1 MVFSHICLA
10 SISSELIYIH
20 GTVFICYCIAKTNFL
35 HFISKAWV
43 PSVQMKRDFFSLLLR
58 FVFLVLC
65 IWKCLQKETVV
76 GISHASMML
85 TCHLLGKGCLS
96 GFSLTSVLLLLC
108 ESWLRQMISSL
119 SIEEPSL
126 VKPFFEDLESEC
138 LMYFVFCE
146 SWYQIPESCPGYFV
160 NRHKVFNLLLFQ
172 GEL

>member
-1 MVFSHICLA
+1 MWCLA
-10 SISSELIYIH
+10 TSVLPAFPLSSFTSMGLYLFVIALPRQIFYILFPRH
-20 GTVFICYCIAKTNFL
+20 EFLVFRWREI
-35 HFISKAWV
+35 
-43 PSVQMKRDFFSLLLR
+43 SLLLR

-108 ESWLRQMISSL
+108 ESWLRQVISSL
-119 SIEEPSL
+119 SVEEPSL